1 MYENIY
7 VGYSV
12 IVTINTDIPV
22 FDDTRNSKYIVVVV
36 VDDGGGG
43 GGGSLALS
51 VKDDRFVVSIAK
63 SC

>member
-1 MYENIY
+1 M
-7 VGYSV
+7 
-12 IVTINTDIPV
+12 

-36 VDDGGGG
+36 DDDDGGGG